1 MDALAT
7 SLKMELERLRALPPM
22 RPASFYITTIFG
34 LSGLAVGAMLLLMV
48 LRPEADNTAIIV
60 GLFGFLAPIIAA
72 ILAIMVKDVH
82 TVVNSRMDALL
93 IATERAAS
101 AEGKAAG
108 HLEALDER
116 PPSPRTTKPPSRR
129 TALGQEVD
137 DLVEQAQDT
146 VESAQ
151 ETVDMAEDSAN
162 KKTSVKRKAKP

>member
-108 HLEALDER
+108 HLEARDDMI
-116 PPSPRTTKPPSRR
+116 PAPRIKPPSRR

-137 DLVEQAQDT
+137 DLVEQAQET

-151 ETVDMAEDSAN
+151 ETVDMAEDSAK